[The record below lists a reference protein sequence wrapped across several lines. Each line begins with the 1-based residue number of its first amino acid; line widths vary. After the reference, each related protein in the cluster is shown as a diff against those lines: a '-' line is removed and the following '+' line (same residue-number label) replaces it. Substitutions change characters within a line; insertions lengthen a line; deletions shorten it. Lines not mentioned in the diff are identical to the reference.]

1 MKIVVTTGF
10 GRLLLLTVLC
20 FAMLVCRA
28 DSRFEQGLLWK
39 IEASGAAPSYLFGT
53 MHSDA
58 PEVTRL
64 PGPVKQAFDGSS
76 GLTLEV
82 TFAPEALQAMA
93 AAMMMVNGS
102 TLKSILSPSLYRK
115 AVKAMALQG
124 MPENLVAR
132 MKPWAVAVA
141 LSMPPTDRGVVLDHS
156 LYQQAVARGVP
167 VDGLETA
174 SEQMAIFDVL
184 TESEQVQFLQ
194 ETLQQLPQMDDM
206 LKQLQ
211 SAYLSRDLAELMRI
225 NEASMSYGDK
235 ALADKFIKTAI
246 VDRNRKMA
254 DRMQSRLEK
263 GNWFIAVGALH
274 LPGDKGILRLLIDS
288 GYKVTKIY

>member
-1 MKIVVTTGF
+1 M
-10 GRLLLLTVLC
+10 LLLTALS
-20 FAMLVCRA
+20 FAALVCHA
-28 DSRFEQGLLWK
+28 DASFQQGLLWK
-39 IEASGAAPSYLFGT
+39 IEGSGSVPSYLFGT

-64 PGPVKQAFDGSS
+64 PTPVKQAFDNSD

-82 TFAPEALQAMA
+82 TFDPQSLLTMA
-93 AAMMMVNGS
+93 TSMMMADGR
-102 TLKSILSPSLYRK
+102 TLKSMTEPSLYRK
-115 AVKAMALQG
+115 AVEAMALQG
-124 MPENLVAR
+124 MPENVVER

-156 LYQQAVARGVP
+156 LYQQAQARRIP

-184 TESEQVQFLQ
+184 TASEQVQFLE
-194 ETLQQLPQMDDM
+194 ETLQQLPQIDDM

-211 SAYLSRDLAELMRI
+211 SAYLSRDLAELVRI
-225 NEASMSYGDK
+225 NEASMSHGDK
-235 ALADKFIKTAI
+235 ALADKFVKTAI

-274 LPGDKGILRLLIDS
+274 LPGEKGILRLLTNS
-288 GYKVTKIY
+288 GYKVTRIY